1 MRTAFR
7 LRDPK
12 NRSVYITIEDAYRQN
27 PNIDYQLYDRK
38 GRRLGAASAEQV
50 RQAAEASAR
59 GEVKEV
65 VLHGLGRGVPFG
77 EVARIDIDGTEYL
90 VG

>member
-1 MRTAFR
+1 MRNAFR
-7 LRDPK
+7 LRNPK
-12 NRSVYITIEDAYRQN
+12 NRDAYITIEDAYREN

-38 GRRLGAASAEQV
+38 GRRLGKATAEQV

-59 GEVKEV
+59 GDVKEV
-65 VLHGLGRGVPFG
+65 VLAGNIPFG
-77 EVARIDIDGTEYL
+77 EVAKIVIDGTEYL